1 MKLLLIL
8 LPLLLLTSG
17 FMWYRGYRAKPETA
31 VTVSKGSFYDLSVG
45 GLEGGTIRM
54 ADYKG
59 KFVLCVNVASKCGN
73 TPQYKDLQT
82 LADRFKDRLV
92 VIGFPCNQFMMQEPG
107 SASDIAAFCE
117 RNYGVTFPM
126 TEKIDVKGKGQHPV
140 YQWLCHQSLNGV
152 SEHEV
157 KWNFQKFLVSPDG
170 QLIGNFAPGMNPLS
184 PEIVTQIG
192 Q

>member
-54 ADYKG
+54 SDYKG
-59 KFVLCVNVASKCGN
+59 KFVLCVNVASKCGY

-82 LADRFKDRLV
+82 LSDRFKDRLV

-126 TEKIDVKGKGQHPV
+126 TEKVEVKGKDQHAV
-140 YQWLCHQSLNGV
+140 YQWLCHQPLNGV

-157 KWNFQKFLVSPDG
+157 KWNFHKFLVSPDG
-170 QLIGNFAPGMNPLS
+170 QLIGSFASGVNPLS